1 MSSVLP
7 GQTILHYKV
16 TEKIGQGGMGE
27 VYKAEDLKLGR
38 LVALKVLPAGSAED
52 QKAKRRL
59 LQEARAASALNHPNI
74 VTIYSIEE
82 TEGFDF
88 IAMEYVEGETLK
100 SVIETGNM
108 DSSKLINIGVQLAEA
123 LAAAHKAGFIHRDI
137 KPANILVTPQG
148 QAKILDFGLAK
159 LVQIVDE
166 NLSSEQT
173 MSRLTKSG
181 MIVGTIAYMSPEQTR
196 GEVLDSRTDIFS
208 LGCVLYEAATGK
220 VPFSGP
226 SVLSVLHEIATA
238 EPPTP
243 SSVRQSIP
251 QGLDLIIKKAL
262 EKNRDARYSS
272 GSELAS
278 ALRGLSFA
286 DRYQIV
292 REIGRG
298 GMGVVYLARDPMLDR
313 EVAIK
318 VITPDLLSPDS
329 EERFQ
334 REARVV
340 AKMDHPAIV
349 SIYDVGE
356 HEGSLFFVMPYA
368 TGKNLR
374 TSIQDGSLNL
384 GDVLEIGIQIAEALE
399 YSHSKGVIH
408 RDVKPENI
416 LVARE
421 ESVTDAIRVRV
432 MDFGLAM
439 ASTEDRLTKTGAV
452 VGTVTYLSPEQ
463 VAGRTIDTRTD
474 IYSLGT
480 VLYECVTGRQPFAG
494 EIQSVLYR
502 IAHEIPESPRATG
515 AEIHEEFETILLQ
528 CLEKDP
534 SKRPQR
540 ARDVAEALV
549 RHRSKLRDS
558 ERMLKLSTVHRP
570 STLMSRPPKSALVG
584 REKEFAQLQRRLNAA
599 IQGEC
604 QFVIVGGEAGIG
616 KSRLLAELETLANA
630 RKIRVLHGRFVEQ
643 DQSFPYQGFCDA
655 IQEFFRTKSV
665 SSPSLDFSDLAADLG
680 SLFPM
685 LRQIQEIGSVTSGE
699 TTTETIAIRK
709 PEDRTRIFELLA
721 SVLIRLSEGKPLVL
735 LFEDLHAADVSV
747 ESLQY
752 IVRRL
757 GATPTLIVGT
767 YRTTEVA
774 KRHPILRMLDSFHDD
789 RRFESIRLDPFLL
802 SEHLAFLES
811 ILGTTDLESAF
822 VEKIYDATEGNP
834 YFTKELVQ
842 SLIDSGRIRKT
853 DSGSWSL
860 SGETEVVSEALPAT
874 IQQTVEK
881 RIERLPEDVREIL
894 SLGSILGRDF
904 DYRDLELLYEGSA
917 DIDDAVERLLQSGF
931 IEEDRA
937 SSSDQLRFSS
947 GVVRDVLYAGIS
959 RRKRRLLHRKYAEQL
974 EKRHGGQLDRV
985 YPQLLHHYMNGDVTE
1000 KVIEFGLKLA
1010 RKSLDAF
1017 STEDAMRSTRIVLD
1031 LMKEGPARKPV
1042 VEAEARTLLAQA
1054 HRMFGDIHEALEQ
1067 LQKVVDI
1074 YESEDRKSEAL
1085 TWIVSAAEMAW
1096 EWRKVDVMK
1105 RWVDKGLVIA
1115 RALENK
1121 ENLIRLLSLAATEA
1135 NLRGEYEKA
1144 KKYLEEAEQLK
1155 PQARAKQEEISR
1167 GGKLVVGLCISSY
1180 ARHPAKGQVVEEQEI
1195 FENVYETLLATDAK
1209 GNLVPWLCEHW
1220 EVQDQGRLI
1229 RLIVRK
1235 DVRLHNGDLLTAKD
1249 IQTSLQ
1255 NAIRI
1260 SKDAP
1265 PAAFSPIVG
1274 VPEFLSG
1281 EQETVHGIVVTS
1293 ENTLEI
1299 RLRESLPIYP
1309 AMLTDPWT
1317 GIALESEKD
1326 TAPVGTGPFLVTRFE
1341 NNKIILEQNSQYWK
1355 GAPQLDSVEFKIG
1368 LSAAEMASGL
1378 RSGEVDLARDLLPE
1392 DLDEIL
1398 RDRRLKTT
1406 LVECPRKNTYFV
1418 LFNQNGKTG
1427 QIQSVRQ
1434 ALCGII
1440 RTQDLVRSALGRFA
1454 HPAEG
1459 LFPPGIL
1466 GHDPGKRRYPITRDK
1481 ATALLEAS
1489 GISLPVHLKIAVHP
1503 ILADRFGALTR
1514 ALFKTW
1520 LDLGFEVSIE
1530 TQTMET
1536 FLRSSVDN
1544 EDLDLMIGRWA
1555 PDFDDPDNFTHA
1567 LFQSQTGVYRK
1578 YCSFPELDALVE
1590 EARTEN
1596 KPAVREKL
1604 YRKME
1609 TLIMEAGLFLPLFHE
1624 IDYRVASPKV
1634 QKLSLRSTPPFVNYT
1649 ELEKLEASAPA
1660 ILRKSGGGI
1669 LQIPIGG
1676 DISTLDPSMVSTV
1689 TYTQVIPA
1697 IFESLTYQVEGARI
1711 TPWLLSDFDAEQGGK
1726 KFHFRLR
1733 SDIRFQDGRQVTAR
1747 DVRYSFEHLLHNQK
1761 SEMRSLLS
1769 PILGAKEILS
1779 GDRKELTGFRILSS
1793 QEFMI
1798 ELDQPVSFFP
1808 AIVSYANT
1816 AIVPEGL
1823 EKFSGS
1829 WRDGFVGTGPYRVAS
1844 FDPGRHVELEPNPFY
1859 WREGYPKNEGII
1871 FTFGVSPQEILSGFR
1886 SGRFHLAWDMLP
1898 SDVETLKHDP
1908 QFANRYR
1915 ETPRLSTYFIVFNI
1929 HKGPFQDEK
1938 LRHRF
1943 IESLDIDGLIR
1954 RNLGRLAIPAHSLI
1968 PPGLLGY
1975 EPARRLSPSASD
1987 RAKSREDVELNA
1999 SVHTMFE
2006 ATYASFA
2013 RELFEGVHK
2022 NGFRVHVANTKS
2034 DTVMKSELAGMV
2046 DMDMI
2051 RWVGDYPDADTFVG
2065 ILYSEK
2071 GYVGSFCGTR
2081 EVDRLIE
2088 KGRVETD
2095 PELRHDIYRE
2105 IEQIIARRA
2114 LLVPLF
2120 HEQTYRFARPEVEGL
2135 EIVFNMQQP
2144 VPYEKLWLRR

>member
-1 MSSVLP
+1 MSSILS

-16 TEKIGQGGMGE
+16 TGKIGEGGMGE
-27 VYKAEDLKLGR
+27 VYKADDLKLGR
-38 LVALKVLPAGSAED
+38 TVALKVLPAGSSVD
-52 QKAKRRL
+52 QKAKARL

-82 TEGFDF
+82 AAGFDF
-88 IAMEYVEGETLK
+88 IVMEFVQGETLK
-100 SVIETGNM
+100 SVIERGNLEP
-108 DSSKLINIGVQLAEA
+108 SELIDLGVQLAEA

-137 KPANILVTPQG
+137 KPSNILVTPQG

-159 LVQIVDE
+159 PVQIADE
-166 NLSSEQT
+166 QLSSENT

-196 GEVLDSRTDIFS
+196 GETLDSRTDIFS

-226 SVLSVLHEIATA
+226 SLLSVLHEIATA
-238 EPPTP
+238 SPPTP
-243 SSVRQSIP
+243 STIRKNIP
-251 QGLDLIIKKAL
+251 SGLDIIITRTL
-262 EKNRDARYSS
+262 EKAREARYSS
-272 GSELAS
+272 ASELAS

-286 DRYQIV
+286 DRYQILH
-292 REIGRG
+292 EIGRG

-318 VITPDLLSPDS
+318 VITPESLSADS
-329 EERFQ
+329 EERFK

-356 HEGSLFFVMPYA
+356 HEGSLFFVMPYV

-374 TSIQDGSLNL
+374 TFIQEGALSV
-384 GDVLEIGIQIAEALE
+384 GDVLDIGIQVAEALE
-399 YSHSKGVIH
+399 YSHSKGVVH
-408 RDVKPENI
+408 RDIKPENI
-416 LVARE
+416 VIGRE
-421 ESVTDAIRVRV
+421 DSAGPIRVRV

-439 ASTEDRLTKTGAV
+439 ASTEDRMTKTGAV

-463 VAGRTIDTRTD
+463 VAGRTIDVRTD

-480 VLYECVTGRQPFAG
+480 VIYECVTGRQPFAG

-502 IAHEIPESPRATG
+502 IAHELPESPRGAG
-515 AEIHEEFETILLQ
+515 AEIQEEFEAILLQ

-540 ARDVAEALV
+540 ARDVAEALS

-570 STLMSRPPKSALVG
+570 STLISRPPKSAFVG

-604 QFVIVGGEAGIG
+604 EFVVVGGEAGIG
-616 KSRLLAELETLANA
+616 KSRLLGELETLAAA

-655 IQEFFRTKSV
+655 IQEFFRTKSA
-665 SSPSLDFSDLAADLG
+665 SSAALDFSDFAADLG

-685 LRQIQEIGSVTSGE
+685 LRQIQEIGSVGSSE
-699 TTTETIAIRK
+699 AATEVIEIRK

-721 SVLIRLSEGKPLVL
+721 SVLIRLSEGKPLLL

-747 ESLQY
+747 EALQY
-752 IVRRL
+752 VVRRL

-789 RRFESIRLDPFLL
+789 RRFESVRLEPFLL
-802 SEHLAFLES
+802 SEHHAFLES
-811 ILGTTDLESAF
+811 ILGTTDLETAF

-842 SLIDSGRIRKT
+842 SLIDSGKIGKT
-853 DSGSWSL
+853 ESGSWSL
-860 SGETEVVSEALPAT
+860 SSETAIVSESLPAT

-904 DYRDLELLYEGSA
+904 DFRDLEVLYEGSA
-917 DIDDAVERLLQSGF
+917 DIDEAVERLLQSGF
-931 IEEDRA
+931 IEEERA

-947 GVVRDVLYAGIS
+947 GVVRDVLYSGIS

-985 YPQLLHHYMNGDVTE
+985 YPQLLHHYMNGDVAE
-1000 KVIEFGLKLA
+1000 KVIEYGLKLA

-1031 LMKEGPARKPV
+1031 LMKEGPNRKPL

-1067 LQKVVDI
+1067 LQRVVDI
-1074 YESEDRKSEAL
+1074 YESERQKPEAL
-1085 TWIVSAAEMAW
+1085 IWIVSAAEMAW

-1105 RWVDKGLVIA
+1105 KWVDRGLVVA
-1115 RALENK
+1115 RELEDK
-1121 ENLIRLLSLAATEA
+1121 ENLIRLLALAATEA
-1135 NLRGEYEKA
+1135 NLRGEYGKA
-1144 KKYLEEAEQLK
+1144 KEYLEEAERLK
-1155 PQARAKQEEISR
+1155 PQAKAKREEVSR
-1167 GGKLVVGLCISSY
+1167 GGKLVVGLSIPIY
-1180 ARHPAKGQVVEEQEI
+1180 AHHPAKGQVVEEQEI
-1195 FENVYETLLATDAK
+1195 FENIYETLLATDAK
-1209 GNLVPWLCEHW
+1209 GNVIPWLCDQW
-1220 EVQDQGRLI
+1220 EVQEQGRLI
-1229 RLIVRK
+1229 RLTVRR
-1235 DVRLHNGDLLTAKD
+1235 DVHLHNGNVLTAKD
-1249 IQTSLQ
+1249 ISNSLQ
-1255 NAIRI
+1255 NAIRL
-1260 SKDAP
+1260 SKELP
-1265 PAAFSPIVG
+1265 PAAFSPIEG
-1274 VPEFLSG
+1274 VKEFLAG
-1281 EQETVHGIVVTS
+1281 EKETVSGIVIVS
-1293 ENTLEI
+1293 EDSLEI
-1299 RLRESLPIYP
+1299 HLTESLPIYP

-1317 GIALESEKD
+1317 AIALEADKV
-1326 TAPVGTGPFLVTRFE
+1326 APPIGTGPFRVTKFEDKRISLVQHPE
-1341 NNKIILEQNSQYWK
+1341 YWK
-1355 GAPQLDSVEFKIG
+1355 GAPMLDSIEFKIG
-1368 LSAAEMASGL
+1368 LTASEMASGL
-1378 RSGEVDLARDLLPE
+1378 RSGDVDLARDLLPE
-1392 DLDEIL
+1392 DLDEIV
-1398 RDRRLKTT
+1398 RDRRLKST
-1406 LVECPRKNTYFV
+1406 LVEAPRKNTYFV
-1418 LFNQNGKTG
+1418 LFNQNSSVCK
-1427 QIQSVRQ
+1427 IPFVRQ

-1440 RTQDLVRSALGRFA
+1440 RTQDLVRSTIGRFA
-1454 HPAEG
+1454 QPAEG
-1459 LFPPGIL
+1459 LLPPGTL

-1481 ATALLEAS
+1481 ALALLESS
-1489 GISLPVHLKIAVHP
+1489 GIQLPLHLKIAVHP
-1503 ILADRFGALTR
+1503 ILTDRFGALTR

-1520 LDLGFEVSIE
+1520 LDLGVEVSIE
-1530 TQTMET
+1530 TMNLEA
-1536 FLRSSVDN
+1536 FLKSHSEC
-1544 EDLDLMIGRWA
+1544 EDLDLTIGRWA
-1555 PDFDDPDNFTHA
+1555 GDFDDPDNFTHA

-1578 YCSFPELDALVE
+1578 YCSSPELDSLAE
-1590 EARTEN
+1590 EGRTES
-1596 KPAVREKL
+1596 KPATREKI
-1604 YRKME
+1604 YRKFE
-1609 TLIMEAGLFLPLFHE
+1609 NLILDGGHLLPLFHE

-1634 QKLSLRSTPPFVNYT
+1634 QKLSLLSTPPFVNYT
-1649 ELEKLEASAPA
+1649 AVEKHETSAPTV
-1660 ILRKSGGGI
+1660 LRKSGGGI
-1669 LQIPIGG
+1669 IHIPISGN
-1676 DISTLDPSMVSTV
+1676 ISTLDPAMVSTV

-1711 TPWLLSDFDAEQGGK
+1711 TPWLLSDFEAEQGGR
-1726 KFHFRLR
+1726 KFHFHLR
-1733 SDIRFQDGRQVTAR
+1733 NDIRFQDGRRVTAR
-1747 DVRYSFEHLLHNQK
+1747 DVRYSFERLLQNQK
-1761 SEMRSLLS
+1761 SEMRALLS

-1779 GDRKELTGFRILSS
+1779 GDRKELIGFRILSS
-1793 QEFMI
+1793 QEFTI

-1808 AIVSYANT
+1808 AIISYANT
-1816 AIVPEGL
+1816 AILPEDMD
-1823 EKFSGS
+1823 KSGGT
-1829 WRDGFVGTGPYRVAS
+1829 WKEGFVGTGPYRVVS
-1844 FDPGRHVELEPNPFY
+1844 FDPGRHLELEPNPFY
-1859 WREGYPKNEGII
+1859 WREGYPRNDGLI
-1871 FTFGVSPQEILSGFR
+1871 FSFCVPPQEILAGFR
-1886 SGRFHLAWDMLP
+1886 SGKFHLAWDMLP
-1898 SDVETLKHDP
+1898 SDVESLRHDA
-1908 QFANRYR
+1908 QYANRYR

-1929 HKGPFQDEK
+1929 HKGPFQDE
-1938 LRHRF
+1938 RVRQRF
-1943 IESLDIDGLIR
+1943 VESIDIESLIR
-1954 RNLGRLAIPAHSLI
+1954 RNLGRLAVPAQSLI

-1975 EPARRLSPSASD
+1975 EPARRPSLRSSERTGSKEEIELSASI
-1987 RAKSREDVELNA
+1987 
-1999 SVHTMFE
+1999 HTMFE

-2013 RELFEGVHK
+2013 RELFETVHK

-2034 DTVMKSELAGMV
+2034 DTVMKSELASMV

-2065 ILYSEK
+2065 IMYSQK
-2071 GYVGSFCGTR
+2071 GYVGSFCGNR

-2088 KGRVETD
+2088 RGRVETD

-2114 LLVPLF
+2114 LLIPLF
-2120 HEQTYRFARPEVEGL
+2120 HEQTYRFARPEIEGL

-2144 VPYEKLWLRR
+2144 IPYEKLWIRR